1 MDSKSPSAGDTTN
14 YTCNPK
20 GTVLMREEGCCIMKS
35 PITKSDRNG
44 DLITIKALSR
54 EPDNTEWTV
63 YIVGTPPLP
72 PAPLTTREVGPSE
85 N

>member
-63 YIVGTPPLP
+63 YIVGTSL
-72 PAPLTTREVGPSE
+72 VSFVHF
-85 N
+85 